1 MATPSSCPRIL
12 LAVLLTVLPG
22 AAVAQ
27 EQEWQPMGLLRV
39 RDMTPFGIS
48 RLDMLPAYPVS
59 RTPYT
64 FAFEVTFSYQNTW
77 ALSQNVR
84 EYLKQ
89 RGIERG
95 PIGPAEVAA
104 IQALPGDAYMVDG
117 ELGLIDLTLHYRS
130 TDRLA
135 FYGTI
140 PYLRAGGGFLDST
153 IENFHRN
160 FGFDTADREFVP
172 KDELHVVA
180 DLEDDSLVLQEP
192 PDAELGDPVLGAR
205 YVLRSARHRSAVVL
219 EGAVK
224 FGVHSGDS
232 VFSTSTN
239 DYGIQLLLQHALT
252 RNAFYLSLATVDYR
266 APPASVADD
275 GWIPTVI
282 GGWEWRIWR
291 RTDFVVQ
298 TSVSKSTVQDTTLEE
313 LSAEKIQVTFGL
325 QWLFASSSVRFGIT
339 ENHAHRD
346 NTPDVGVHLTVAKV
360 FGRGATP

>member
-1 MATPSSCPRIL
+1 MA
-12 LAVLLTVLPG
+12 AVVALGAT

-27 EQEWQPMGLLRV
+27 DAPWQPMGLMRV

-48 RLDMLPAYPVS
+48 RLDMLPAYPIS
-59 RTPYT
+59 RLPYR

-84 EYLKQ
+84 DYLKQ

-95 PIGPAEVAA
+95 PIGPAEIAA

-117 ELGLIDLTLHYRS
+117 ELGLIDLTLHYKAN
-130 TDRLA
+130 DRLA

-140 PYLRAGGGFLDST
+140 PYVRAGGGFLDGT

-180 DLEDDSLVLQEP
+180 DLADDSLVLQQP
-192 PDAELGDPVLGAR
+192 PSAEFGDPVLGAR
-205 YVLRSARHRSAVVL
+205 YVVRSARHRSAVVL
-219 EGAVK
+219 EGAAK
-224 FGVHSGDS
+224 LGVHSGDS

-239 DYGIQLLLQHALT
+239 DYGIQLLLEHALT
-252 RNAFYLSLATVDYR
+252 RNAFYLSLAAVDYR

-282 GGWEWRIWR
+282 GGWEWRVWP

-298 TSVSKSTVQDTTLEE
+298 TSVSKSTVQNTTLHE
-313 LSAEKIQVTFGL
+313 LSTNKIQVTFGL
-325 QWLFASSSVRFGIT
+325 QWLFRASSIRFGIT
-339 ENHAHRD
+339 ENHAHYD
-346 NTPDVGVHLTVAKV
+346 NTPDIGVNLTVAGF
-360 FGRGATP
+360 FGRR

>member
-1 MATPSSCPRIL
+1 MVRAL
-12 LAVLLTVLPG
+12 VLMFALLTPF
-22 AAVAQ
+22 AVRADG
-27 EQEWQPMGLLRV
+27 ERAGNPEWQPMGLMRI

-59 RTPYT
+59 RAPYK

-84 EYLKQ
+84 DYLKQ

-95 PIGPAEVAA
+95 PIGPTEIAA

-117 ELGLIDLTLHYRS
+117 ELGLVDLSLHYRVN
-130 TDRLA
+130 DRLA

-140 PYLRAGGGFLDST
+140 PYLRASGGFLDGT

-172 KDELHVVA
+172 KYEFHVVA
-180 DLEDDSLVLQEP
+180 DIEGDSLVLQEP
-192 PDAELGDPVLGAR
+192 PDPELGDPVLGAR
-205 YVLRSARHRSAVVL
+205 YVVRSARHRSAAVL

-239 DYGIQLLLQHALT
+239 DYGIQLLLQHVLT
-252 RNAFYLSLATVDYR
+252 RNAFYLSLAAVDYR

-275 GWIPTVI
+275 GVIPTVI
-282 GGWEWRIWR
+282 GGWEWRVWR
-291 RTDFVVQ
+291 RTDFIFQ
-298 TSVSKSTVQDTTLEE
+298 TSISKSTVQNTTLDE

-325 QWLFASSSVRFGIT
+325 QWLFASSSVRLGIT
-339 ENHAHRD
+339 ENHAHHD

-360 FGRGATP
+360 FGGR